1 MENGIF
7 NIAVIGTSGMGR
19 RHIKGVLANPNA
31 RVYAI
36 CDLEQSQLDL
46 AQEIVEYPIPV
57 ITQDYKTL
65 LGDKNLDAVILVV
78 PDPVHKEMVCAFLRD
93 GKAVLCEKPMALSM
107 EDCEEMMR
115 VEKETGGML
124 MIGQVARFTPAYIMA
139 KELVDEGRIGDLYF
153 VESEYAHS
161 YTIHP
166 GVHNWRITPERNGFI
181 GGGCHAVDLLRWIAG
196 NPTEVMAYSN
206 HKCLTDWPADDCTIG
221 IYKFPNGVIG
231 KVFASIGCSRN
242 YTMRTC
248 LYGTKGT
255 IICGYGMPEITIY
268 EGEGFLENGALA
280 FTKPTKIPVEL
291 KSHNVG
297 SELEVFLEALVEGKP
312 APVPSIEGASTV
324 AVCTTTVRSA
334 HEGRPLPIIYPTV

>member
-1 MENGIF
+1 
-7 NIAVIGTSGMGR
+7 
-19 RHIKGVLANPNA
+19 
-31 RVYAI
+31 
-36 CDLEQSQLDL
+36 
-46 AQEIVEYPIPV
+46 
-57 ITQDYKTL
+57 
-65 LGDKNLDAVILVV
+65 
-78 PDPVHKEMVCAFLRD
+78 
-93 GKAVLCEKPMALSM
+93 
-107 EDCEEMMR
+107 
-115 VEKETGGML
+115 ML
-124 MIGQVARFTPAYIMA
+124 MIGQVARFSPGFCKA
-139 KELVDEGRIGDLYF
+139 KELVDAGRIGDLYF

-231 KVFASIGCSRN
+231 KVFASIGCCRN

-280 FTKPTKIPVEL
+280 FTKPTKIPVEI